1 LWVTM
6 HHMTKNP
13 RITVTLTP
21 STYATLSELS
31 KLTDSSMSSL
41 VSGLLDES
49 TPVFTRMIRVLD
61 AAVVV
66 QAEGKKAMVD
76 ALSNAQDKME
86 AQLGL
91 VLEIMDD
98 GTRPLIDQAEEVRRR
113 GRKSGPGRGTI
124 AATAGAPTPISNRG
138 VRSTPTHKKVIA
150 KSPEGKTRVPAKVAA
165 KRRGVEK

>member
-1 LWVTM
+1 
-6 HHMTKNP
+6 MTKNP

-21 STYATLSELS
+21 STYATLTELS
-31 KLTDSSMSSL
+31 KLTDRSMSSL

-76 ALSNAQDKME
+76 AFANAQDKIE

-91 VLEIMDD
+91 VLDVMDD
-98 GTRPLIDQAEEVRRR
+98 GTRPLLEQAEEVRRR
-113 GRKSGPGRGTI
+113 GRKSGPDRGTI
-124 AATAGAPTPISNRG
+124 ADSAGVPTPISNRG
-138 VRSTPTHKKVIA
+138 VRSVTAHPKVIA
-150 KSPEGKTRVPAKVAA
+150 KSVERKTRTPAKVAA